1 MAGEKSN
8 NPLSG
13 VANPGDP
20 ILIKKPTGLG
30 GTVTPGGIS
39 AKAKAALD
47 AKTVSGKGIFPVEP
61 VLEGGLRQVNP
72 LYTTEDVVGSI
83 NVNTYMLNLAPKTR
97 ADIQRKIFN
106 LGLYPQG
113 YTPTFGTYS
122 PTEDV
127 KVITKLA
134 IVGEQ
139 NNIADPFAVIDFA
152 NKNASIKN
160 LLTTGGYTTTGGVVT
175 TTSAAELASK
185 LTANWMD
192 MFNEKPSK
200 SELASYT
207 KSINALEKNQKGN
220 VGTQQR
226 EDVLVNLAA
235 VKANS
240 LVKASKT
247 GDIKAVD
254 ALDTGTLGKTIRTIK
269 NAYEDNGVPYD
280 VNRVYAQAVKAM
292 RSPQALDTVITGIQ
306 INAGTQW
313 TPWAPLIKDGHLVKD
328 LVNPYITIKSNI
340 RGIPTS
346 SIKTSDMTDV
356 IKPDG
361 TLKTYAEY
369 KSEQYKTPE
378 FLNGAVHK
386 ANILSDTRTMLTDLG
401 VGV

>member
-1 MAGEKSN
+1 MADEKSN

-13 VANPGDP
+13 VVNPGDP
-20 ILIKKPTGLG
+20 IVIKKTGNLG

-39 AKAKAALD
+39 DKAKAALATD
-47 AKTVSGKGIFPVEP
+47 PNAAKGVLTTTPL
-61 VLEGGLRQVNP
+61 LEGGLRQTTA
-72 LYTTEDVVGSI
+72 LYTLPAVQG
-83 NVNTYMLNLAPKTR
+83 YLLGLNPTVR
-97 ADIQRKIFN
+97 ADVQKQMFK
-106 LGLYPQG
+106 LGLYPKN
-113 YTPTFGTYS
+113 YTPTFGIVS
-122 PTEDV
+122 PAEDTAA
-127 KVITKLA
+127 IMKLA

-139 NNIADPFAVIDFA
+139 KNLSDPMDVIKLATKD
-152 NKNASIKN
+152 ASIKK
-160 LLTTGGYTTTGGVVT
+160 LLQSGGYTTEPKVIVT
-175 TTSAAELASK
+175 TSMAEAASN
-185 LTANWMD
+185 LTTNWLD

-200 SELASYT
+200 AEIASYT

-240 LVKASKT
+240 LVTASKT
-247 GDIKAVD
+247 GDIKAVN
-254 ALDTGTLGKTIRTIK
+254 ALDAGILGKTIRTIK
-269 NAYEDNGVPYD
+269 NTYEDNGVPYD

-292 RSPQALDTVITGIQ
+292 RSTEALSTVITGIQ

-340 RGIPTS
+340 RGIPAS
-346 SIKTSDMTDV
+346 GIKTADMTDV

-369 KSEQYKTPE
+369 KTEQYRTPE

>member
-1 MAGEKSN
+1 MAAEKSN

-20 ILIKKPTGLG
+20 IVIKKPAGLG

-39 AKAKAALD
+39 AKAQAELNAHNAAG
-47 AKTVSGKGIFPVEP
+47 TGILATNP
-61 VLEGGLRQVNP
+61 VLDGGLSQVNP
-72 LYTTEDVVGSI
+72 LWTVEK
-83 NVNTYMLNLAPKTR
+83 VNTYLLGLSPKSR
-97 ADIQRKIFN
+97 ADVQKQMYT
-106 LGLYPQG
+106 LGLYPKN
-113 YTPTFGTYS
+113 YTPTYGIVS
-122 PTEDV
+122 PQEDNAA
-127 KVITKLA
+127 IMKLA
-134 IVGEQ
+134 VVGEQ
-139 NNIADPFAVIDFA
+139 KNIADPVEIIALA
-152 NKNASIKN
+152 NKDASIKK
-160 LLTTGGYTTTGGVVT
+160 LLQTGGYATTGGVVT
-175 TTSAAELASK
+175 TTSAAELASN

-192 MFNEKPSK
+192 MFNEKPTK
-200 SELASYT
+200 LELASYT

-226 EDVLVNLAA
+226 EDVLINLASIKA
-235 VKANS
+235 NNVIGLAEGGDVKA
-240 LVKASKT
+240 AAT
-247 GDIKAVD
+247 
-254 ALDTGTLGKTIRTIK
+254 LDTGTLGKTIRTIK
-269 NAYEDNGVPYD
+269 SAYEDNGVPYD

-328 LVNPYITIKSNI
+328 LVNPYINIKSSI
-340 RGIPTS
+340 RGIPAS

-378 FLNGAVHK
+378 FLNGSVHK
-386 ANILSDTRTMLTDLG
+386 ANILSDTRTMLSDLG

>member
-1 MAGEKSN
+1 MSLMDQNESIK
-8 NPLSG
+8 
-13 VANPGDP
+13 VKKTP
-20 ILIKKPTGLG
+20 IVPDKTIKVG
-30 GTVTPGGIS
+30 GTDTPADMS
-39 AKAKAALD
+39 QKAKDLLQTAPGAS
-47 AKTVSGKGIFPVEP
+47 AGILAGVPLLGIDSEGNPV
-61 VLEGGLRQVNP
+61 QATTP
-72 LYTTEDVVGSI
+72 LYDQER
-83 NVNTYMLNLAPKTR
+83 VNTYLLRLTEKSR
-97 ADIQRKIFN
+97 GEVQRQMYK
-106 LGLYPQG
+106 LGLYSKG
-113 YTPTFGTYS
+113 YTPTFGIVS
-122 PTEDV
+122 PAEDT
-127 KVITKLA
+127 KALTKLA

-139 NNIADPFAVIDFA
+139 KGLSDFTDVIALA
-152 NKNASIKN
+152 NKDASIRN
-160 LLTTGGYTTTGGVVT
+160 LLTTGGYTTEPKVIVT
-175 TTSAAELASK
+175 TSMAEAAAN
-185 LTANWMD
+185 LTANWLD

-200 SELASYT
+200 AEIASYT

-240 LVKASKT
+240 LVTASKT

-254 ALDTGTLGKTIRTIK
+254 ALDAGTLGKTIRTIK

-328 LVNPYITIKSNI
+328 LVNPYITIKSSI
-340 RGIPTS
+340 RGIPAS
-346 SIKTSDMTDV
+346 GIKTADMTDV